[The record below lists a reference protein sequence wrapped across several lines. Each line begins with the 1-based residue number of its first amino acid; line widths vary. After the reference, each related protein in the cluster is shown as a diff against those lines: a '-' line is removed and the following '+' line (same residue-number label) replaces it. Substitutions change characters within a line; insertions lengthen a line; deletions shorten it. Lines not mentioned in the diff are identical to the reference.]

1 MTQTEKRIKRAMA
14 AASAH
19 VTAMY
24 GKHSRI
30 DWDLDYQADCM
41 NEILVDLLTDC
52 CHLAES
58 RGLDVDEIVRVAYDN
73 FIIEKEESRGSDK
86 NS

>member
-1 MTQTEKRIKRAMA
+1 MKQNELRVARGRA

-58 RGLDVDEIVRVAYDN
+58 RGLDVDRIVRGAYDN
-73 FIIEKEESRGSDK
+73 FIIEKEEGYERDE

>member
-52 CHLAES
+52 CHLAKS
-58 RGLDVDEIVRVAYDN
+58 RGLDVDRIVREAYDN
-73 FIIEKEESRGSDK
+73 FVIEKEEGYERDE